1 MRKSEIVLFTEDDS
15 NTLFCIVDRGK
26 SGMVGCL
33 HNLFKEVFEAFSLT
47 TRNEGTCLSS
57 LLPRPPV
64 PFRKPGNMFV
74 RITISLLAIWA
85 LGFLERSPVFA
96 SSTPTQ
102 ADHVLLF
109 VLEGVG
115 NDAIQNGTM
124 PVLQKLAQEGAVTW
138 NAQSVSPPFTV
149 PAMASLLTGLP
160 VKKHRVNQEWEIYD
174 FSRSFLRSPTLFDYL
189 DLAGGVD
196 TSLFIMDERFY
207 QLARPEIYVDL
218 QTCGK
223 AKPQCNPAT
232 QVEYIK
238 DYLKKVTSAGGYNF
252 RIFEIPGL
260 LVAHLPEPADVAHK
274 RGWDSGQYQVA
285 LQTVDTAIAD
295 VMAIYQEYGVL
306 DKTMVMVAGLQ
317 GPGSPPA
324 LNAKMAAGAHQPSPV
339 PWFAWGANV
348 KSGYTISEHVSIMD
362 IGATVLAALGL
373 ETHTEW
379 ESRALTD
386 IFQKRPER
394 RTTGNET
401 FELKSSTIRQK

>member
-1 MRKSEIVLFTEDDS
+1 M
-15 NTLFCIVDRGK
+15 
-26 SGMVGCL
+26 
-33 HNLFKEVFEAFSLT
+33 
-47 TRNEGTCLSS
+47 
-57 LLPRPPV
+57 LL
-64 PFRKPGNMFV
+64 

-85 LGFLERSPVFA
+85 FGFSDRDPVFA
-96 SSTPTQ
+96 SSPPTQ

-115 NDAIQNGTM
+115 NDVIRNGTM
-124 PVLQKLAQEGAVTW
+124 PVLHNLAQEGAVTW
-138 NAQSVSPPFTV
+138 NAQSVSPPLPV
-149 PAMASLLTGLP
+149 PAMATLLTGLP
-160 VKKHRVNQEWEIYD
+160 VKKHHVNQEWENYD

-189 DLAGGVD
+189 DLAGGID

-207 QLARPEIYVDL
+207 QLARPEIYVDT

-232 QVEYIK
+232 LVEYIK

-260 LVAHLPEPADVAHK
+260 LVAHLPEAADVARK
-274 RGWDSGQYQVA
+274 RGWDSKQYKQA
-285 LQTVDTAIAD
+285 LQNVDTAIAD

-306 DKTMVMVAGLQ
+306 NKTMVMVAGLK
-317 GPGSPPA
+317 GPDAPQAS
-324 LNAKMAAGAHQPSPV
+324 NAKVGAPRHSPV
-339 PWFAWGANV
+339 PWLAWGVNV
-348 KSGYTISEHVSIMD
+348 KPGYAIPGPVSIMD
-362 IGATVLAALGL
+362 VGATVLEALGL

-379 ESRALTD
+379 DSQALTK

-401 FELKSSTIRQK
+401 FELRPSTFFQK

>member
-1 MRKSEIVLFTEDDS
+1 
-15 NTLFCIVDRGK
+15 
-26 SGMVGCL
+26 
-33 HNLFKEVFEAFSLT
+33 
-47 TRNEGTCLSS
+47 
-57 LLPRPPV
+57 
-64 PFRKPGNMFV
+64 MFV
-74 RITISLLAIWA
+74 KITISLLAILA
-85 LGFLERSPVFA
+85 FGFPGKAPVFA
-96 SSTPTQ
+96 ASTPTQ

-115 NDAIQNGTM
+115 NDVIQDGTM
-124 PVLQKLAQEGAVTW
+124 PVLQKLAREGAVTW
-138 NAQSVSPPFTV
+138 KAQSVTPFTV

-160 VKKHRVNQEWEIYD
+160 VKKHRVNQEWETYD

-196 TSLFIMDERFY
+196 TALFIMDERFY

-223 AKPQCNPAT
+223 AKPHCNPST
-232 QVEYIK
+232 LVGYIE

-260 LVAHLPEPADVAHK
+260 LVAHLPEPADIARK
-274 RGWDSGQYQVA
+274 RGWDSKQYTQA
-285 LQTVDTAIAD
+285 LQEVDTAVAD
-295 VMAIYQEYGVL
+295 MMTVYREYGVL
-306 DKTMVMVAGLQ
+306 DKTMVMVTGLK
-317 GPGSPPA
+317 GPDSPQA
-324 LNAKMAAGAHQPSPV
+324 TNAKMGAPRQSPV
-339 PWFAWGANV
+339 PWLAWGANV
-348 KSGYTISEHVSIMD
+348 KPGYTISEHVSIMD
-362 IGATVLAALGL
+362 IGATVLEALGL

-401 FELKSSTIRQK
+401 FELKSSTIRQQ

>member
-1 MRKSEIVLFTEDDS
+1 
-15 NTLFCIVDRGK
+15 
-26 SGMVGCL
+26 
-33 HNLFKEVFEAFSLT
+33 
-47 TRNEGTCLSS
+47 
-57 LLPRPPV
+57 
-64 PFRKPGNMFV
+64 MFV
-74 RITISLLAIWA
+74 KITISLIAILA
-85 LGFLERSPVFA
+85 LGFPGKSRVFA
-96 SSTPTQ
+96 ASSPTQ

-115 NDAIQNGTM
+115 NDAIQNGAM
-124 PVLQKLAQEGAVTW
+124 PVLHKLAQEGAVTW
-138 NAQSVSPPFTV
+138 NAQSVSPPLTV

-160 VKKHRVNQEWEIYD
+160 VKKHRVNQEWETYD

-207 QLARPEIYVDL
+207 QLARPEIYVDT

-238 DYLKKVTSAGGYNF
+238 DYLKKVTSAGGFNF
-252 RIFEIPGL
+252 RIFKIPGL
-260 LVAHLPEPADVAHK
+260 LVTHLPEAADVARK
-274 RGWDSGQYQVA
+274 RGWDSRQYKQA
-285 LQTVDTAIAD
+285 LGSVDTAIAD
-295 VMAIYQEYGVL
+295 VMAIYQDYGVL
-306 DKTMVMVAGLQ
+306 DKTMVMVAGLK
-317 GPGSPPA
+317 GPDVPQAS
-324 LNAKMAAGAHQPSPV
+324 NAKMDAPRQTAV
-339 PWFAWGANV
+339 PWLAWGVNV
-348 KSGYTISEHVSIMD
+348 KPGYTIPGHVSIMD
-362 IGATVLAALGL
+362 VGATVLEALGL

-401 FELKSSTIRQK
+401 FELKSSPIRKN

>member
-1 MRKSEIVLFTEDDS
+1 
-15 NTLFCIVDRGK
+15 
-26 SGMVGCL
+26 
-33 HNLFKEVFEAFSLT
+33 
-47 TRNEGTCLSS
+47 
-57 LLPRPPV
+57 
-64 PFRKPGNMFV
+64 MFV

-85 LGFLERSPVFA
+85 LGFPERSLVFA

-115 NDAIQNGTM
+115 NDVIQNGTM

-138 NAQSVSPPFTV
+138 NAQSVSPSFTV

-160 VKKHRVNQEWEIYD
+160 VKKHRVNQEWETYD
-174 FSRSFLRSPTLFDYL
+174 FSRSFLRAPTLFDYL

-196 TSLFIMDERFY
+196 TALFIMDERFY
-207 QLARPEIYVDL
+207 QLARPEIYVDM

-223 AKPQCNPAT
+223 AKPQCNPSNL
-232 QVEYIK
+232 VEYIK

-274 RGWDSGQYQVA
+274 RGWDSRQYKEA

-295 VMAIYQEYGVL
+295 VMAIYHEYGVL

-324 LNAKMAAGAHQPSPV
+324 LNANMAAGAHQPSPV
-339 PWFAWGANV
+339 PWLAWGANV
-348 KSGYTISEHVSIMD
+348 KPGYNIPDHVSIMD

-379 ESRALTD
+379 ESRALTE

-401 FELKSSTIRQK
+401 FELGSSTFFKK